1 MYERK
6 TPIDLAC
13 GVHLTREVL
22 AGKWK
27 MSLLYYLAQGA
38 QRPGEL
44 QKKLSGA
51 TRRVVHLQLNELE
64 AHELITKTAFTETP
78 PRVEYRLTPLG
89 ESLLPVITLLGQWGE
104 AHRPQLERVLATA
117 PSAVLGPLLPAR

>member
-6 TPIDLAC
+6 MPLDLAC

-27 MSLLYYLAQGA
+27 VSLLYCLAQGA
-38 QRPGEL
+38 RRPGEL
-44 QKKLSGA
+44 QQQLRGA

-64 AHELITKTAFTETP
+64 AHGFVAKTVFAETP
-78 PRVEYRLTPLG
+78 PRTEYRLTPLG

-104 AHRPQLERVLATA
+104 AHRAHLERVLASTPA
-117 PSAVLGPLLPAR
+117 AGPVPLPPAA